1 MRNFNELIGII
12 RGINFDCVIND
23 KEVMRLQSWVNRNRN
38 LAYEPRQVEL
48 IKLVDTVLE
57 DKIITETECET
68 MLMFCD
74 KFLNDISDET
84 SKIYEM
90 NGIIEGIVCDGEVNE
105 AEVYRLKDW
114 MDHYGDSI
122 RGNKPSEAL
131 CRIIDNVLADGVVTE
146 GEQEQLLQLLTERIS
161 GSQFEIKIEYL
172 KKQVKAKRNIGL
184 DLIDLLDNEDAM
196 DTIHKRAE
204 LELKRVLNS
213 YSGSCLSDQ
222 EIIFISLVLIAMI
235 HYDGNYYENV
245 RTTYKDLYSR
255 CSEQK
260 VEGLIRTVLNRYRLN
275 EDGQSGRSR
284 IINVALSN
292 AIVPSY
298 YLSSFFEFIYDI
310 YKLNFEYSLSDD
322 LFEDFKFVY
331 EGLSS
336 NMLSEGD
343 DLQVNV
349 TKKSYKLIKS
359 TKQLISNQKHI
370 DAVIKLSIIIANIID
385 KKTWDKDISIFN
397 PYLKQ
402 GYEGWIETLKKGEKG
417 SVRQRTKSEFRSRW
431 EPKYMLLQ
439 NSIYIVPPVHRVKSQ
454 YNYRNIMVVVK
465 NRDQVIYKNKHLDI
479 REIIG
484 GYQVSINKIE
494 ISNPLGEI
502 KYQLLAGD
510 EVIYDSKDRMYRPY
524 IVFGQEGSEIQ
535 NNTDYSGTAAF
546 CLNKDVRGLR
556 TYHKAAEYVLASQNV
571 RLGEAFVIEDTIFN
585 FSSLFKPGIFGDEW
599 ESYFISPAG
608 SDEKLTVFQNVKF
621 LVFESNIT
629 TTRFEIVVDDRPRKL
644 DDFDYSIT
652 ERDGVN
658 KYVISLSSIDNGIH
672 FIEVNAFE
680 NGKKNRILSLDFA
693 LDEKLCAETVKMNGE
708 TYFVSVASGLFLSS
722 VIEEIKIDDFQE
734 DWLKFSY
741 AGIEYIYLIPF
752 VLDIYRM
759 NGESWHPIDEEICV
773 GDISQDSILELYGT
787 SFDEIQ
793 IHSNSG
799 EMLEETIKL
808 KGKGIVQQL
817 HVGFLASYKVSY
829 DYTVLWLLKDGI
841 VKNVLYCYNKCI
853 LDEERT
859 ELTFDPVQKRL
870 DITPMFHGK
879 GRVYFSIT
887 DHTGEEVFRSGNLK
901 KGVLEAVTN
910 LTSFEKYTITFYE
923 KEKGLSLKKE
933 RVLKEYEQIFYAR
946 EDFVGRSFKIKEVQF
961 DQYVRGEFLR
971 KNHYFNTTYLYFL
984 EKLSDDE
991 FIGELYVR
999 TYNGP
1004 YMLNRINPVS
1014 IEICSDI
1021 IEGAMELAITK
1032 DGDGLLLDFEHHC
1045 VMNNI
1050 DDDSAVDI
1058 FSYTMDMNGVK
1069 AF

>member
-23 KEVMRLQSWVNRNRN
+23 KEVMRLQSWVNKNRN
-38 LAYEPRQVEL
+38 LAYEPTQVEL

-57 DKIITETECET
+57 DKIITETEHET
-68 MLMFCD
+68 MLMLCD
-74 KFLNDISDET
+74 KFLNDISDDT
-84 SKIYEM
+84 TKIYEL
-90 NGIIEGIVCDGEVNE
+90 NGIIEGIVCDSEVNE
-105 AEVYRLKDW
+105 AELYRLKDW
-114 MDHYGDSI
+114 MDHYGYCLH
-122 RGNKPSEAL
+122 GNKSSESL
-131 CRIIDNVLADGVVTE
+131 CRIIDDVLADGVVTE
-146 GEQEQLLQLLTERIS
+146 GEQEELLNLLTERIS
-161 GSQFEIKIEYL
+161 GSQLEIKIEYL
-172 KKQVKAKRNIGL
+172 KNQVKAKRNIGL
-184 DLIDLLDNEDAM
+184 DLIDILDNEDAM

-204 LELKRVLNS
+204 LELKRGLNS
-213 YSGSCLSDQ
+213 YSGSCGSAQ

-235 HYDGNYYENV
+235 HYDGKYYENV

-255 CSEQK
+255 NSEQK
-260 VEGLIRTVLNRYRLN
+260 IEGLIRTVLNRYRSK
-275 EDGQSGRSR
+275 EDAQSSRSR
-284 IINVALSN
+284 IINVVLSS

-298 YLSSFFEFIYDI
+298 YLRSFFEFIYDI
-310 YKLNFEYSLSDD
+310 YKLNFEYSLSNN

-331 EGLSS
+331 EGLRS
-336 NMLSEGD
+336 NMISEGD

-349 TKKSYKLIKS
+349 TRKSYKLIKS
-359 TKQLISNQKHI
+359 TKKLIASQKHI

-385 KKTWDKDISIFN
+385 KKIWDKDIRIFN

-402 GYEGWIETLKKGEKG
+402 GYEGWIKTLKKDEKD
-417 SVRQRTKSEFRSRW
+417 SVRQRTKSEFRSHW
-431 EPKYMLLQ
+431 ESKYMLLQ
-439 NSIYIVPPVHRVKSQ
+439 NNIYIVPPVHRVKSQ
-454 YNYRNIMVVVK
+454 YNYRDIMVVVK
-465 NRDQVIYKNKHLDI
+465 NRDQVVYINKQLDI

-502 KYQLLAGD
+502 KYQLLAGN
-510 EVIYDSKDRMYRPY
+510 EVIYDSKDKLYRQY

-535 NNTDYSGTAAF
+535 NNTDYSGTVIF
-546 CLNKDVRGLR
+546 CLSKDVYGLR
-556 TYHKAAEYVLASQNV
+556 TYHNATKYVLASQNV
-571 RLGEAFVIEDTIFN
+571 RLGEAIVIEDTIFK

-599 ESYFISPAG
+599 ERYFISPVG
-608 SDEKLTVFQNVKF
+608 SEEKLAVFKNVKF
-621 LVFESNIT
+621 LVFESNIA
-629 TTRFEIVVDDRPRKL
+629 TTRFEILIDDRPRKL

-658 KYVISLSSIDNGIH
+658 KYVISLSYIDNGIH

-680 NGKKNRILSLDFA
+680 NGKKKRILSLDFA

-708 TYFVSVASGLFLSS
+708 TYFVSVTSGLFSSS
-722 VIEEIKIDDFQE
+722 VIEEIKIDNFQE

-741 AGIEYIYLIPF
+741 EGIEYIYLIPF
-752 VLDIYRM
+752 ALDIYRI
-759 NGESWHPIDEEICV
+759 NGESWHLIDEEICV
-773 GDISQDSILELYGT
+773 RDISQDSILELYGT

-793 IHSNSG
+793 IHASSG
-799 EMLEETIKL
+799 EMLEEAIKF

-829 DYTVLWLLKDGI
+829 DYTVLCFLKDGI
-841 VKNVLYCYNKCI
+841 VKNALYCYNKCI

-859 ELTFDPVQKRL
+859 ELTFDPVKKCL
-870 DITPMFHGK
+870 DITPIFHGK
-879 GRVYFSIT
+879 GRVYFAIT
-887 DHTGEEVFRSGNLK
+887 DHTGEEIFRSGNLK

-910 LTSFEKYTITFYE
+910 LRSFEKYTITFYE

-933 RVLKEYEQIFYAR
+933 RVLKEYEQILYAR

-984 EKLSDDE
+984 EKVSDDE
-991 FIGELYVR
+991 FMGELYVK

-1004 YMLNRINPVS
+1004 FMLNKINPVG

-1021 IEGAMELAITK
+1021 IDGAMELAITK
-1032 DGDGLLLDFEHHC
+1032 DGDGLLLDFEHHG
-1045 VMNNI
+1045 VMNNM